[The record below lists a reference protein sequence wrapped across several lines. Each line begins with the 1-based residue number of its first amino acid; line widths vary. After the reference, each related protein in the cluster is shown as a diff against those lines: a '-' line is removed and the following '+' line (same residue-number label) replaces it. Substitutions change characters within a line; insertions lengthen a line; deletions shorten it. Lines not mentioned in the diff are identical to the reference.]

1 MIRFFRFLF
10 LTGLLWPIVLGFI
23 ATAIFGNENYVFASG
38 TLIGSIILL
47 VVSYRKN
54 TKPAEKVLDPDTG
67 EEYLVKPS
75 YKIIGIR
82 VEWVA
87 LTFIYI
93 SILTIIT
100 DLTELDLTAYSTLSM
115 LFVLVPKGIQL
126 YKKYILKMEDTSILK
141 VKRMS
146 KKDSAKG
153 SKKRYDLDQRSDE
166 KYKNFKLS
174 DEELKKKEI
183 YIQMKKQSGK
193 LSEYQTKDHS
203 KYLPK

>member
-10 LTGLLWPIVLGFI
+10 LTGLLWPIVLGLI

-82 VEWVA
+82 MEWVV

-100 DLTELDLTAYSTLSM
+100 DLTELDLTAYLTLSM
-115 LFVLVPKGIQL
+115 FFVLIPKGIQL
-126 YKKYILKMEDTSILK
+126 YKKYILKTEDTSVLK
-141 VKRMS
+141 VKRVS
-146 KKDSAKG
+146 KKDSKE
-153 SKKRYDLDQRSDE
+153 SRKSLDIDQRSDE

-183 YIQMKKQSGK
+183 YNQMKKQSGK